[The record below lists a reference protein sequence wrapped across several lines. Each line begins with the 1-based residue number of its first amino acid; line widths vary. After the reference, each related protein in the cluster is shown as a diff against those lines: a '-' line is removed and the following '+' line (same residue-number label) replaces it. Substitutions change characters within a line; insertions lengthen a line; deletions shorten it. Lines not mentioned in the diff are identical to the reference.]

1 MIRRVVLLCT
11 LLSFC
16 VFDVLA
22 QKEKDLVELNDDQV
36 DFVEDSLV
44 VDEYF
49 EGNYLRY
56 EDFIYDE
63 NIKTAMLYRNG
74 WPLSSPILELSTG
87 EELKLSFDDLSKEVR
102 SYNYTIVHCS
112 KNWEESDLMD
122 MDYVDGFV
130 ENEITE
136 YRYSLNTFQEYTHF
150 NLVFPNED
158 MRIRISGNYLLVVY
172 TDGNKENVVLTKR
185 FMVVEPKVNV
195 LPIVKRATLLDD
207 RNYKQEIDFTIM
219 HEGYTISDPYSEIYV
234 VITQN
239 NRWDNAI
246 RGLQPLFVRSDEL
259 IYDYDRE
266 NVFTA
271 GNEFRHFSTRSFRY
285 RSERVAA
292 NIVDSTYNH
301 VHLIPD
307 QKRSFLKYSTQ
318 SDINGRFFIKNE
330 EGNDAEVD
338 ADYAYVYFTL
348 PYDAPMI
355 NGDIYLLGELN
366 NWVMNKTSKMEY
378 NYKKKTYEKKLMLKQ
393 GYYEYQYVYKE
404 DGQAAGDETLIEG
417 SHYDTENEYTIY
429 VYDSSLRNNY
439 DQLIAVKK
447 FGTRY

>member
-1 MIRRVVLLCT
+1 MIHKYLIVLLM
-11 LLSFC
+11 LLTYFSHGF
-16 VFDVLA
+16 A
-22 QKEKDLVELNDDQV
+22 QKGKKTVGLTNNDTAQ
-36 DFVEDSLV
+36 

-49 EGNYLRY
+49 GGSFLRFD
-56 EDFIYDE
+56 DFVYDK
-63 NIKTAMLYRNG
+63 NIKTSMLYRNG
-74 WPLSSPILELSTG
+74 WPLSSPIMELHTG
-87 EELKLSFDDLSKEVR
+87 EELKLSFDDLSQEIR
-102 SYNYTIVHCS
+102 SYYYTVKHCS
-112 KNWEESDLMD
+112 KNWEETDIME
-122 MDYVDGFV
+122 MDYVDGFM
-130 ENEITE
+130 ENEITD
-136 YRYSLNTFQEYTHF
+136 YRYSVNTLQEYTHF

-158 MRIRISGNYLLVVY
+158 MRIKLSGNYLLIVY
-172 TDGNKENVVLTKR
+172 ADGNKENLVLTKR
-185 FMVVEPKVNV
+185 FMVVEPRVNV
-195 LPIVKRATLLDD
+195 IPVVKRATLLDD

-219 HEGYTISDPYSEIYV
+219 HEGYMISDPYGEIYV

-246 RGLQPLFVRSDEL
+246 RGLQPVFIRSDEL

-271 GNEFRHFSTRSFRY
+271 GNEFRQFSIRSFRY
-285 RSERVAA
+285 RSEKVAA
-292 NIVDSTYNH
+292 NIVDSAYNH
-301 VHLIPD
+301 VHLLPD
-307 QKRSFLKYSTQ
+307 QRRSFLKYSTQ

-355 NGDIYLLGELN
+355 NGDIYLLGDLN
-366 NWVMNKTSKMEY
+366 NWVLNKTSKMDY
-378 NYKKKTYEKKLMLKQ
+378 NYDKKSYQKRLMLKQ

-404 DGQAAGDETLIEG
+404 DGHAAGDETLVEG

-439 DQLIAVKK
+439 DRLIAVKK